1 MQDRVADLES
11 RLAFVEKRLA
21 ALECASSAAIPAR
34 QAVAEPSLGET
45 FVADAS
51 SHIGRVLLI
60 FGGAYLLR
68 AITDFQFVP
77 TGVGLLMGASY
88 ALFWLYMAWRRG
100 AGDRQRTRAMFF
112 GGTSVLLGLPLLV
125 EAVSRFQL
133 LSGPQGILALGVY
146 CALALTVAVACNLRT
161 LGWLVTAGGMATA
174 FAVMI
179 VSHTALAAASF
190 LMALGFGTLWIAYRR
205 GWPGLE
211 WLGAFGANA
220 GVVAVV
226 ALSTSEQW
234 TIQPHSGALY
244 GAFLLLAYLASFA
257 FRSHVRGHALGLF
270 EIAEALVAATI
281 AWWAASVAADA
292 AGESLATAGLLS
304 IAIGVFAYAL
314 AFTRMTRTAR
324 GRNFFFYSTFG
335 LLFVLAGTA
344 IVLPLANAAA
354 LWSLMAIAAAWASGR
369 TGRVALSL
377 QCTLLLVAAGAGS
390 GVLST
395 GLFALAADTPL
406 AWPQVDPWQIWVA
419 AATVTC
425 LFLPVAQHSKRWGT
439 AAGLPQLIA
448 LALSVWE
455 VGGLAVVVV
464 APPLAGAGTDDQSL
478 AILAALRT
486 AVLAAASVSLAMSSR
501 FRRWPEARWLVYPV
515 LILVAIKLFAEDF
528 PHGQPASLFVALA
541 FVGSALLLVAKL
553 LQTGGGADLRADS
566 SSSN

>member
-11 RLAFVEKRLA
+11 RLALVEQRLA
-21 ALECASSAAIPAR
+21 ALERASSAATPAS
-34 QAVAEPSLGET
+34 QAALEPSLGET

-77 TGVGLLMGASY
+77 TGVGLFMGASY
-88 ALFWLYMAWRRG
+88 ALVWLYMAWRRG
-100 AGDRQRTRAMFF
+100 DGDRQRTRALFF

-146 CALALTVAVACNLRT
+146 CALALAVAVACNLRM
-161 LGWLVTAGGMATA
+161 LGWLVTAGGVATA

-179 VSHTALAAASF
+179 VSHTALATASF
-190 LMALGFGTLWIAYRR
+190 LIALGFGTLWIAYRR

-220 GVVAVV
+220 GVVAIA

-234 TIQPHSGALY
+234 TVEPRLAALY
-244 GAFLLLAYLASFA
+244 GAFLLLAYLGSFA
-257 FRSHVRGHALGLF
+257 FRSHVRGVSLGLF
-270 EIAEALVAATI
+270 ETAEALVAATI

-292 AGESLATAGLLS
+292 TGGSLASAGLLS
-304 IAIGVFAYAL
+304 VALGIFAYAL
-314 AFTRMTRTAR
+314 AFTRVTRTER
-324 GRNFFFYSTFG
+324 GRNFFFYSTLG

-344 IVLPLANAAA
+344 IVLPLAHAAV
-354 LWSLMAIAAAWASGR
+354 LWSLLAIAAAWASGR

-377 QCTLLLVAAGAGS
+377 QCTLLLIAAGAGS

-395 GLFALAADTPL
+395 GLFALAANAPL
-406 AWPQVDPWQIWVA
+406 AWPQTDPRQLWVA

-425 LFLPVAQHSKRWGT
+425 LFLPVAQRSERWGS

-455 VGGLAVVVV
+455 VGGLAVVIV
-464 APPLAGAGTDDQSL
+464 APALAGAGTDGQSL
-478 AILAALRT
+478 AVLAALRT

-553 LQTGGGADLRADS
+553 LQRSSGLALRADS
-566 SSSN
+566 SNSS